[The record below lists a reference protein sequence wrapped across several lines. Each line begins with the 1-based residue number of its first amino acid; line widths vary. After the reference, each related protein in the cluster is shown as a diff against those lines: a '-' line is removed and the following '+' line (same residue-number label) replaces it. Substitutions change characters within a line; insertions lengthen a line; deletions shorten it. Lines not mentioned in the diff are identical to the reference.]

1 MGPHRGQFP
10 GAGRKSIGAAGIVA
24 AAVVAAAVPSAW
36 ASDTPSSSTS
46 ALVDAGKHWAPAGTA
61 TIRPGVMVVTKD
73 AECTANFVY
82 TAAGH
87 TYLGQ
92 AAHCSGTGGETE
104 TDGCKAKSLPLG
116 TPVKILGSGV
126 TGKLVYSSWLLMQK
140 NGEKDPDACAFNDLA
155 LIEIPAADVA
165 KVNPSIPIFGGP
177 TGLNTTGTKAG
188 DMVESYGNS
197 ALRQGIEQLS
207 PKTGTS
213 IGDDGHGWTHT
224 VYTVTPGIP
233 GDSGSAFLDSSG
245 RALGDLSTLALAPT
259 PLSNQVSDLNH
270 ELTYARAHS
279 KFKDLRVVAGT
290 EAFHAGAQ

>member
-1 MGPHRGQFP
+1 MGSHRGQVRRT
-10 GAGRKSIGAAGIVA
+10 GLVGIAASTLAVATIA
-24 AAVVAAAVPSAW
+24 AAAPSARAAAPG
-36 ASDTPSSSTS
+36 SSS
-46 ALVDAGKHWAPAGTA
+46 ALVDTAGHWAPAGSA

-92 AAHCSGTGGETE
+92 AAHCSGTGEANE
-104 TDGCKAKSLPLG
+104 TDGCKSKSLPLG
-116 TPVKILGSGV
+116 TPVKILGAGV
-126 TGKLVYSSWLLMQK
+126 SGKLVYNSWLLMQK
-140 NGEKDPDACAFNDLA
+140 DGEQDPDACAFNDLA

-165 KVNPSIPIFGGP
+165 KVNPSIPNFGGP

-188 DMVESYGNS
+188 EQVESYGNS
-197 ALRQGIEQLS
+197 ALRQGITQLS

-213 IGDDGHGWTHT
+213 LGDDGHGWTHT
-224 VYTVTPGIP
+224 VYTVTPGVP

-245 RALGDLSTLALAPT
+245 LALGILSTLALAPA

-270 ELTYARAHS
+270 ELIYARAHS
-279 KFKDLRVVAGT
+279 TFKNLRVVAGT
-290 EAFHAGAQ
+290 EPFHGDAT